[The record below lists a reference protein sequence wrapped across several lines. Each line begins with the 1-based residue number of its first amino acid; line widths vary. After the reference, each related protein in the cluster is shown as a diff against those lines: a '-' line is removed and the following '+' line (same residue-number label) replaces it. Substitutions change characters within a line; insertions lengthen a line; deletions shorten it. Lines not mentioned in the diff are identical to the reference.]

1 MKKLLPNDSENEY
14 LKRVIHKNRIDN
26 DSFDAIERSRLAKF
40 NLNDEITIHN
50 ETECSLF
57 TKVFDEKKGFNA

>member
-1 MKKLLPNDSENEY
+1 MKKLILNDLEHEY
-14 LKRVIHKNRIDN
+14 LKRVMHKNRIDG
-26 DSFDAIERSRLAKF
+26 DSFDSIETNRLSKS

-57 TKVFDEKKGFNA
+57 TKVFDEKKGFNT